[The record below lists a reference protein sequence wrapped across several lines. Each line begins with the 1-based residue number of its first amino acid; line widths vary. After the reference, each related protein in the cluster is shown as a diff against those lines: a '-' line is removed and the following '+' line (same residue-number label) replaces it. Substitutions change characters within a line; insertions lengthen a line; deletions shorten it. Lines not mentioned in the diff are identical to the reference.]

1 LGAIN
6 RGEIRHGHADCDKAQ
21 PPLRSS
27 RLNNNKRKRAPV
39 KTIAEKLK
47 KKEKPVRQFLLYSLR
62 YTFLIRLG
70 ESGGDVWTLARIAG
84 HSSIAMLSRYVHP
97 GNDAVMDAI
106 LRMVGGHK
114 SGHSGTHDTSDGS
127 TRWLLNG

>member
-1 LGAIN
+1 
-6 RGEIRHGHADCDKAQ
+6 
-21 PPLRSS
+21 
-27 RLNNNKRKRAPV
+27 
-39 KTIAEKLK
+39 LK

-70 ESGGDVWTLARIAG
+70 EPGGDVWTLARIAG

-97 GNDAVMDAI
+97 GNDAVMDAM

-114 SGHSGTHDTSDGS
+114 SGHSDTHDISGGS
-127 TRWLLNG
+127 ASWLLNG